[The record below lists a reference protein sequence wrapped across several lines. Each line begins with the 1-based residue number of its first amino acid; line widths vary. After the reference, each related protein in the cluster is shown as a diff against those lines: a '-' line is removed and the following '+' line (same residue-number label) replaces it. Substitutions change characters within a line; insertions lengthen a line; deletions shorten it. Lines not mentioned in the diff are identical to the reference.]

1 MGASVGGIP
10 AGSVGN
16 RQCMVQENSSMSVDK
31 QIELFI
37 GEKWEKVE
45 ETYLVEQ
52 LEHELLVL
60 REYHL
65 GRLNRQDYYLHQIL
79 GHKLGILLLL
89 TYLLQE

>member
-52 LEHELLVL
+52 FEHV
-60 REYHL
+60 
-65 GRLNRQDYYLHQIL
+65 
-79 GHKLGILLLL
+79 
-89 TYLLQE
+89 